1 MAQHETTPSE
11 TEAQAGPDGGAPP
24 AGPGPIEP
32 SQEVTPGPEAPPDPA
47 PATDPAAEAQAA
59 ETPAAEAGP
68 SETAEVAI
76 DEILTVGQS
85 LLMQGETFL
94 NSLFRPWNAYQVGI
108 IVGVFILAHVLRW
121 VIAPRL
127 HEWMRTREGWAKW
140 RIRWMVVIHKRL
152 RGIFFV
158 VLIWLTLWLMRDIPW
173 TKTWPSRSYL
183 VGIVANLAL
192 AWLIV
197 AFATRLIGNPSL
209 RSIVRYG
216 AWTWITLRILNLTE
230 EFERLLDSLAIEVGA
245 MRLSMLLVLQAV
257 LIIGVLFFAARMVSR
272 GTSNRI
278 RQNKDISPS
287 MQVLAVKAVQILFY
301 GAAFFIGL
309 RAIGI
314 DLTGL
319 AVLSGAIG
327 VGLGFGLQKV
337 VSNLVSGVIIL
348 LDKSI
353 KPGDVI
359 SLGDTFGWI
368 NSLGARYVSITTR
381 DGKEYLIPNEDLIT
395 GQVVNW
401 SHSNDFVRLDIYFGT
416 AYGDNPH
423 DVRRIAIEAAQSVE
437 RVLTHRPTVCH
448 IVGFGDSSVDYILRF
463 WISDPT
469 GGLTN
474 IRGNVYLALW
484 DAFQEHGI
492 SIPFPQ
498 REVTMLEGSQLAMSR
513 GERT

>member
-1 MAQHETTPSE
+1 MSSP
-11 TEAQAGPDGGAPP
+11 
-24 AGPGPIEP
+24 
-32 SQEVTPGPEAPPDPA
+32 
-47 PATDPAAEAQAA
+47 AEATPDAANDAIEQAQTIA
-59 ETPAAEAGP
+59 IGLWEQAQLFVAG
-68 SETAEVAI
+68 
-76 DEILTVGQS
+76 
-85 LLMQGETFL
+85 LL
-94 NSLFRPWNAYQVGI
+94 RPWSLYQVGI
-108 IVGVFILAHVLRW
+108 IIGLWVAATILARIFGPH
-121 VIAPRL
+121 L
-127 HEWMRTREGWAKW
+127 HNWMRTREGWPKW
-140 RIRWMVVIHKRL
+140 RMRFLVMMHRRL
-152 RGIFFV
+152 RLIFMV
-158 VLIWLTLWLMRDIPW
+158 LLIWPVYGIMQEV
-173 TKTWPSRSYL
+173 TWPSRSYL
-183 VGIVANLAL
+183 IGVMASLAT
-192 AWLIV
+192 AWLFIAV
-197 AFATRLIGNPSL
+197 ITRLIGNAFL
-209 RSIVRYG
+209 RGMVRYA
-216 AWTWITLRILNLTE
+216 AWTWVTLSIVGLTDE
-230 EFERLLDSLAIEVGA
+230 TIQILDSAAVHLGE
-245 MRLSMLLVLQAV
+245 MRLSLWIVLQAV
-257 LIIGVLFFAARMVSR
+257 AMIAFLMFLARFVST
-272 GTSNRI
+272 TSASRI
-278 RQNKDISPS
+278 RSNKDISPS
-287 MQVLAVKAVQILFY
+287 MQVLAVKVIQILLY

-309 RAIGI
+309 RAVGV

-359 SLGDTFGWI
+359 SLGETFGWI

-401 SHSNDFVRLDIYFGT
+401 SHSNEFVRLDIYFGT
-416 AYGDNPH
+416 AYGDDPH
-423 DVRRIAIEAAQSVE
+423 LVRKVAIDAAKGVE
-437 RVLTHRPTVCH
+437 RVLAFKAPVCH

-498 REVTMLEGSQLAMSR
+498 REVTVLEGSELGTRALDR
-513 GERT
+513 GDPGKPPQGGAAGEHGP